1 MKLIYHLTN
10 SHTEEEDNPCFIHF
24 FYYLCKRNMKLLLG
38 MLVGSLA
45 QVLTFLQLQGR
56 WKFEWM
62 RNNQWLVVLMGIPI
76 SILFMTS
83 VSLMVQHFDGQ
94 LWPSRLIGFVIG
106 TIMFTILSVTL
117 FGEPITVKTG
127 VCLLLSLMILMVQL
141 FWK

>member
-1 MKLIYHLTN
+1 
-10 SHTEEEDNPCFIHF
+10 
-24 FYYLCKRNMKLLLG
+24 MKLLLAI
-38 MLVGSLA
+38 LVGSLA

-117 FGEPITVKTG
+117 FGEPITIKTG
-127 VCLLLSLMILMVQL
+127 VCLILSLMILMVQL

>member
-1 MKLIYHLTN
+1 
-10 SHTEEEDNPCFIHF
+10 
-24 FYYLCKRNMKLLLG
+24 MKLLLG

-83 VSLMVQHFDGQ
+83 VGLMVQHFDGQ

-117 FGEPITVKTG
+117 FGEPITIKTG
-127 VCLLLSLMILMVQL
+127 VCLVLSLMILMVQL

>member
-1 MKLIYHLTN
+1 MKLI
-10 SHTEEEDNPCFIHF
+10 
-24 FYYLCKRNMKLLLG
+24 LG

-62 RNNQWLVVLMGIPI
+62 KNNQWLVVLMGIPI

-83 VSLMVQHFDGQ
+83 VGLMVQHFDGQ

>member
-1 MKLIYHLTN
+1 MLMKLI
-10 SHTEEEDNPCFIHF
+10 
-24 FYYLCKRNMKLLLG
+24 LG

-56 WKFEWM
+56 WKYECM

>member
-1 MKLIYHLTN
+1 
-10 SHTEEEDNPCFIHF
+10 
-24 FYYLCKRNMKLLLG
+24 MKLLLA
-38 MLVGSLA
+38 MLVGALA

-83 VSLMVQHFDGQ
+83 VGLMVEHFNGQ
-94 LWPSRLIGFVIG
+94 LWPSRLIGFVLG
-106 TIMFTILSVTL
+106 TIMFTILSITL
-117 FGEPITVKTG
+117 FGEPITLKTG
-127 VCLLLSLMILMVQL
+127 VCLGLSFLILMVQL

>member
-1 MKLIYHLTN
+1 
-10 SHTEEEDNPCFIHF
+10 
-24 FYYLCKRNMKLLLG
+24 MKLLLA
-38 MLVGSLA
+38 MLIGSLA

-106 TIMFTILSVTL
+106 TIMFTIMSVSL
-117 FGEPITVKTG
+117 FGEPITIKTG

>member
-1 MKLIYHLTN
+1 MKLI
-10 SHTEEEDNPCFIHF
+10 
-24 FYYLCKRNMKLLLG
+24 LG
-38 MLVGSLA
+38 MLVGTLA

-56 WKFEWM
+56 WKYEWM
-62 RNNQWLVVLMGIPI
+62 RTHQWAVVLLGIPI

-106 TIMFTILSVTL
+106 TIMFTIMSITL
-117 FGEPITVKTG
+117 FGEPVTMKTAI
-127 VCLLLSLMILMVQL
+127 CLVLSFMILMVQL

>member
-1 MKLIYHLTN
+1 
-10 SHTEEEDNPCFIHF
+10 
-24 FYYLCKRNMKLLLG
+24 MKLLLG

-117 FGEPITVKTG
+117 FGEPITIKTG
-127 VCLLLSLMILMVQL
+127 VCLILSLMILMVQL

>member
-1 MKLIYHLTN
+1 
-10 SHTEEEDNPCFIHF
+10 
-24 FYYLCKRNMKLLLG
+24 MKLLLG

-106 TIMFTILSVTL
+106 TIMFTIMSVSL
-117 FGEPITVKTG
+117 FGEPITIKTG

>member
-1 MKLIYHLTN
+1 
-10 SHTEEEDNPCFIHF
+10 
-24 FYYLCKRNMKLLLG
+24 MKLLLAI
-38 MLVGSLA
+38 LVGSLA

-56 WKFEWM
+56 WKFECM
-62 RNNQWLVVLMGIPI
+62 RNHQWLVVLMGIPI

-83 VSLMVQHFDGQ
+83 VGLMVQHFDGQ

-106 TIMFTILSVTL
+106 TIMFTIMSVSL
-117 FGEPITVKTG
+117 FGEPITIKTG

>member
-1 MKLIYHLTN
+1 
-10 SHTEEEDNPCFIHF
+10 
-24 FYYLCKRNMKLLLG
+24 MKLLLG